1 MIFESQKAFLKSLLN
16 LQSKGFEL
24 FITNNFF
31 ILYKN
36 SLPYYFQKTQSIDND
51 ELISFIKSSFNLENL
66 KVSIIDENFSLNYLK
81 APKVNLL
88 KTKNNYEFKIFVSY
102 FILMGICILYFATNN
117 QKIKNNELQ
126 EINKNIMQIQKE
138 NKFKYLSE
146 NLLKIYLEANKENIQ
161 IFSYI
166 VKNSKI
172 STVLKSNEK
181 ENLYRFL
188 KLYNNS
194 SIEKIEF
201 NKDKKEYIANAIF
214 EIN

>member
-1 MIFESQKAFLKSLLN
+1 
-16 LQSKGFEL
+16 
-24 FITNNFF
+24 
-31 ILYKN
+31 
-36 SLPYYFQKTQSIDND
+36 
-51 ELISFIKSSFNLENL
+51 
-66 KVSIIDENFSLNYLK
+66 LNYLK
-81 APKVNLL
+81 TPKVNLL

-102 FILMGICILYFATNN
+102 FILMGICIFYFATNN

-161 IFSYI
+161 IFSYV

>member
-1 MIFESQKAFLKSLLN
+1 
-16 LQSKGFEL
+16 
-24 FITNNFF
+24 
-31 ILYKN
+31 
-36 SLPYYFQKTQSIDND
+36 
-51 ELISFIKSSFNLENL
+51 
-66 KVSIIDENFSLNYLK
+66 
-81 APKVNLL
+81 
-88 KTKNNYEFKIFVSY
+88 
-102 FILMGICILYFATNN
+102 
-117 QKIKNNELQ
+117 
-126 EINKNIMQIQKE
+126 MQIQKE

-201 NKDKKEYIANAIF
+201 NKDKKEYIANAVF